1 MDTTIEDPL
10 RMIARNIL
18 IDYSPSDLNEDFV
31 TVNLGSINQVLNNP
45 PTSMNKNFR
54 HENILL
60 NVMCNDIQ
68 LADTWS
74 IPIKGNTHR
83 ISIAPCNLTQKQKE
97 ERKRYSA
104 RLIDVDRDIDYINVH
119 DLLTEAKAKEWHIY
133 DSNKQ
138 EKKSIQVF
146 FKTGR
151 DRDNTIRTPCII
163 NNKNFTWIK
172 GSMDHTDSPFGPTN
186 ATITIQII
194 EDRINSYKTEENII
208 TTDKVIDKWTQDKA
222 KEPTTQ
228 DTIQI
233 INHDNFSEDFMDLD
247 ITELTTLVDRIK
259 INKEDLYQIEEPN
272 ISQPIKVLETIRETS
287 ITQRSEATEEI
298 TTEDTIT
305 TTNTQ
310 MNRRNKTDTTK
321 IGTQE
326 TMMLDTRD
334 KTINTIEKTPKMMP
348 TAIEEMEMDTTID
361 EQIMTMI
368 EEAEITSIMDID
380 IESTS
385 SILTR
390 EEEMT
395 VCEAA
400 EDNLTQ
406 YIKKNNNKT
415 KTTKNQIMNNNTSKI
430 NNQIKI
436 GCLNIRGLNDG
447 KGTNNK
453 QQKLKEFIEKEN
465 WDIAGINETKIKK
478 SKGKYI
484 YKDWINKKIRNNS
497 AEEEKSKGS
506 QLLIQKQWIELRTIN
521 YQVFEGYAQSIDV
534 LLKGKKKSIRIINV
548 YMIGNNKNRKCDI
561 TTTVD
566 KWITNAKSKNLDIIV
581 MGDFNER
588 RQNTGKKGKN
598 MFLEMLDDNN
608 MIDIHIYFN
617 NEEPIDTWTNGNI
630 HTRIDYIFANNELL
644 SRIKEHEVLN
654 IEERLMTDHKALTI
668 TINIDN
674 EISTRKINGNEN
686 KGTIKSNLSGKDWEL
701 IAEKVENNI
710 DTNMTIDEEINNQKE
725 TRREIDRKWTS
736 LKETIVNEITKKRIE
751 IKEKKTSEKTQHTT
765 DVKNLSY
772 GDHVK
777 IKLKII
783 NELEKCIK
791 NWDKLVK
798 EKSNFEINMR
808 RDLNMRVKFG
818 DKERKVI
825 TSYKTLVHRFT
836 DIVNAEPTIGIT
848 EGKKL
853 YDSLDDSKKLVQ
865 TKTQLNNEKRRLN
878 SDLENVKLQEQSL
891 EIEKNIER
899 REQLMTT
906 DLKEMIIR
914 IMDK

>member
-1 MDTTIEDPL
+1 MDKYYNKTIEEARQNFDTELKRLYSDGQKLEHELYITKDKLTKQDKELENYFKAISQTQHLTNIEIGVNERPEYATKRSVPTAQLISIDEDNNEQQEGSKAQGKKRCHVTEKKEIDNDEMQGVTSTTNGNNISMHEKNFETTRKRYYAKINLNTCKLPKEEIETRIGQVFNKERFRIDVLNKNGNLYLYVMFVMTEERIRLTNSVNITENVGKFYTDQEMDTTIEDPL

-395 VCEAA
+395 V
-400 EDNLTQ
+400 
-406 YIKKNNNKT
+406 
-415 KTTKNQIMNNNTSKI
+415 
-430 NNQIKI
+430 
-436 GCLNIRGLNDG
+436 
-447 KGTNNK
+447 
-453 QQKLKEFIEKEN
+453 
-465 WDIAGINETKIKK
+465 
-478 SKGKYI
+478 
-484 YKDWINKKIRNNS
+484 
-497 AEEEKSKGS
+497 
-506 QLLIQKQWIELRTIN
+506 
-521 YQVFEGYAQSIDV
+521 V
-534 LLKGKKKSIRIINV
+534 
-548 YMIGNNKNRKCDI
+548 
-561 TTTVD
+561 
-566 KWITNAKSKNLDIIV
+566 
-581 MGDFNER
+581 
-588 RQNTGKKGKN
+588 
-598 MFLEMLDDNN
+598 
-608 MIDIHIYFN
+608 
-617 NEEPIDTWTNGNI
+617 
-630 HTRIDYIFANNELL
+630 
-644 SRIKEHEVLN
+644 
-654 IEERLMTDHKALTI
+654 
-668 TINIDN
+668 
-674 EISTRKINGNEN
+674 
-686 KGTIKSNLSGKDWEL
+686 
-701 IAEKVENNI
+701 
-710 DTNMTIDEEINNQKE
+710 
-725 TRREIDRKWTS
+725 
-736 LKETIVNEITKKRIE
+736 
-751 IKEKKTSEKTQHTT
+751 
-765 DVKNLSY
+765 
-772 GDHVK
+772 
-777 IKLKII
+777 
-783 NELEKCIK
+783 
-791 NWDKLVK
+791 
-798 EKSNFEINMR
+798 
-808 RDLNMRVKFG
+808 
-818 DKERKVI
+818 
-825 TSYKTLVHRFT
+825 
-836 DIVNAEPTIGIT
+836 
-848 EGKKL
+848 
-853 YDSLDDSKKLVQ
+853 
-865 TKTQLNNEKRRLN
+865 
-878 SDLENVKLQEQSL
+878 
-891 EIEKNIER
+891 
-899 REQLMTT
+899 
-906 DLKEMIIR
+906 
-914 IMDK
+914 